1 MKKYALFGAVI
12 LIILIAVFGIISLT
26 QRNITDKTLDDYDI
40 STVSPL
46 FTVFRSNSEK
56 EVRDNCE
63 SNSIELSKYSN
74 GLFIGFDNIDLGTVN
89 ATTVFQ
95 ITDGKI
101 TETRVKLTDSS
112 ISNNSNGIPYIK
124 RDINFTKRICYELFG
139 KPLGNSSYIYHKDGY
154 MIDSEEDETYQLVL
168 DGNAKF
174 TLFVRDK
181 DDSLWKIEGIVEENY
196 YAIYMSRYFDVKEYE
211 NIVADIV
218 LS

>member
-124 RDINFTKRICYELFG
+124 RDINFTKRI
-139 KPLGNSSYIYHKDGY
+139 
-154 MIDSEEDETYQLVL
+154 
-168 DGNAKF
+168 
-174 TLFVRDK
+174 
-181 DDSLWKIEGIVEENY
+181 
-196 YAIYMSRYFDVKEYE
+196 
-211 NIVADIV
+211 
-218 LS
+218 